1 MRTGVRLYAPSS
13 FSELL
18 FSCVEDAIEESEIE
32 CEKAFKE
39 AFCLKRTD
47 EAQLKKG
54 INEFFC
60 SLRNSFEDDCYH
72 GKNGGDHSLD
82 YRKASAILC
91 SALIHQKS
99 FTFNVSDALK
109 DACNKEHLIQE
120 THGKDRKEFN
130 RYLASNH
137 FINYKVAYLSAL
149 HLLYYFMFYEAVN
162 KNWTDKD
169 GHLVWKKLSSK
180 KGLIQYIS
188 SEEEDSFD
196 VNMIIGLARS
206 DMYGKDLDLYFLS
219 LQFYQIE
226 MYTRL
231 SLTHNAYT

>member
-1 MRTGVRLYAPSS
+1 M
-13 FSELL
+13 
-18 FSCVEDAIEESEIE
+18 
-32 CEKAFKE
+32 
-39 AFCLKRTD
+39 
-47 EAQLKKG
+47 
-54 INEFFC
+54 
-60 SLRNSFEDDCYH
+60 
-72 GKNGGDHSLD
+72 
-82 YRKASAILC
+82 
-91 SALIHQKS
+91 IHQKS

>member
-1 MRTGVRLYAPSS
+1 MSAPSS
-13 FSELL
+13 FFELL

-32 CEKAFKE
+32 CEKAFAE
-39 AFCLKRTD
+39 SFCLKRTD
-47 EAQLKKG
+47 ITQLKKG
-54 INEFFC
+54 INESFC
-60 SLRNSFEDDCYH
+60 SLRNSFEEECYH
-72 GKNGGDHSLD
+72 GKNEGDHSLD

-91 SALIHQKS
+91 SALIHQKPFS
-99 FTFNVSDALK
+99 FNVSDALK
-109 DACNKEHLIQE
+109 DACNKEQLIQE
-120 THGKDRKEFN
+120 THGKNRKEFN
-130 RYLASNH
+130 RYLANNV

-149 HLLYYFMFYEAVN
+149 HLLYYFACYEAI
-162 KNWTDKD
+162 DKKWMD
-169 GHLVWKKLSSK
+169 KKGHPIWEKLSSK

-188 SEEEDSFD
+188 SKEEDSFD

-231 SLTHNAYT
+231 LLAHSV